1 VGGSSVERH
10 RTTEV
15 YSAVAQLVADGKLDP
30 HVEVTFTLDQASDAL
45 AAVESGHSRGKVV
58 ITVS

>member
-1 VGGSSVERH
+1 MERH